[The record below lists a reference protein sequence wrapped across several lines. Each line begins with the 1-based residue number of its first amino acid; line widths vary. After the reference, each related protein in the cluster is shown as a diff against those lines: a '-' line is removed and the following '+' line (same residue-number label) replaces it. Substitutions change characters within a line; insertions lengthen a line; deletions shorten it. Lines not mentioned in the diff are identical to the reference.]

1 MGDVLPDWVIVLGAI
16 ALVVGLV
23 AFVISEV
30 QAGRK
35 RRRHDHP

>member
-16 ALVVGLV
+16 FLVVGLV

-35 RRRHDHP
+35 KRSDDRH